1 MKPFHQGP
9 FRMNISGVN
18 PGISQP
24 LPPASQAP
32 AAPVNDHD
40 ADDGAQAAAPKALL
54 APGQGKVVDIQA

>member
-1 MKPFHQGP
+1 
-9 FRMNISGVN
+9 MNISGVN